1 MVTLSTGIV
10 RSSHEEGSVVADH
23 GLLTRFLA
31 ALAVLPATVFTRTR
45 LARTPT
51 RLARTPTRLA
61 RTLLGTRFLAAL
73 AVLPATVF
81 ACAGFARTPLGT
93 RFLTAFAVLPATVF
107 ACAGFARTLT
117 RSPSGARS
125 PAALAVLPA
134 TVFAC
139 ARFARTLT
147 RSPSGARSPAAF
159 AVLFATV
166 FACAGLARTF
176 ARTLTRTPFVASRLL
191 IAFSSLV
198 IDTVL
203 AKFNP
208 RSRRGFF
215 AAFAVLPATVL
226 ARSGLT
232 GTLANVS
239 LTTGLVRMIL
249 VPHYRNFFHSSPVS
263 RGIRHT
269 FKLKGFLGIFEVL
282 LDEQVVFRQNPTGM
296 FFTLA

>member
-31 ALAVLPATVFTRTR
+31 ALAVLPATVFTR
-45 LARTPT
+45 T

-107 ACAGFARTLT
+107 ACAG
-117 RSPSGARS
+117 
-125 PAALAVLPA
+125 
-134 TVFAC
+134 
-139 ARFARTLT
+139 FARTLT